1 MSLRFAI
8 FGTGFWSRY
17 QLAAWRE
24 FDGAEC
30 VALYNRT
37 RSKAEKLAAE
47 FGVRGVY
54 DDAEELLDRER
65 LDFVDIITDVDTH
78 AHFVLMVA
86 NRRLPVICQK
96 PMAPNLET
104 ARRMVACCRQAEVP
118 YFIHENFRWQHPL
131 RQVKGVLEEGVAGN
145 VFRARISFCSSF
157 PVFDNQP
164 FLKDLEQFI
173 LTDVGS
179 HVLDVARFLFGE
191 MESVFC
197 QTQRVHSD
205 IKGEDVAT
213 VMLRTVSG
221 ATVVCEISY
230 ASRTEHERFP
240 ETYVLVEGDKGSVE
254 LGPDYW
260 IRVTTGAGTHS
271 RRCPPPRY
279 PWADPA
285 YDVVHAS
292 IAACNENLLKA
303 LKGEGPAETTGEDN
317 IKTVELVFAAYESE
331 KTRRLVQLPFGA

>member
-1 MSLRFAI
+1 VSLRFAI
-8 FGTGFWSRY
+8 FGTGFWSRF

-24 FDGAEC
+24 FEGVDC

-47 FGVRGVY
+47 FGVPTVY
-54 DDAEELLDRER
+54 DDAEELLAREA

-78 AHFVLMVA
+78 AKFVMMAARKGLT
-86 NRRLPVICQK
+86 VICQK
-96 PMAPNLET
+96 PMAPALET
-104 ARRMVACCRQAEVP
+104 ARQMVECCRRAGVP
-118 YFIHENFRWQHPL
+118 YYIHENFRWQHPIRRL
-131 RQVKGVLEEGVAGN
+131 KAVLEEGVVGP
-145 VFRARISFCSSF
+145 VFRGRINFCSSF
-157 PVFDNQP
+157 PVFENQP
-164 FLKDLEQFI
+164 FLKDLEQFV

-179 HVLDVARFLFGE
+179 HILDVARFLFGE

-197 QTQRVHSD
+197 QTQRVHPD

-213 VMLRTVSG
+213 VMLRTGSG
-221 ATVVCEISY
+221 ATVLCEMGY
-230 ASRTEHERFP
+230 ASRTEQERFP
-240 ETYVLVEGDKGSVE
+240 ETFIFVEAEKGSVE
-254 LGPDYW
+254 LAPDYW
-260 IRVTTGAGTHS
+260 IRVTTKAGTHA

-303 LKGEGPAETTGEDN
+303 LKGERQAETTGEDN
-317 IKTVELVFAAYESE
+317 LKTVELVFASYESE
-331 KTRRLVQLPFGA
+331 RARRLVQLPFGG